1 MRTGPGTNE
10 VSPPG
15 FGNAIG
21 MSVKE
26 RFAHGV
32 PYYSFPHMGGW
43 PNLTQAVFGRR
54 GGVSAAPYNSLNL
67 SYAVGDDPASVAE
80 NGTRAAAAVGWEL
93 DRIVSPRQVHGRHV
107 EVVGR
112 GSASPVEVLEADA
125 LVTDEPGVLLLM
137 KFADCVPIV
146 LWDPVHAAV
155 GLVHA
160 GWKGT
165 MLGAPAAA
173 LEVMAQRF
181 GSVPSELLAG
191 IGPSIGPCCY
201 QVGPEVVR
209 LAGEAF
215 PGVEL
220 ARPSGDGSAYLD
232 LWKANGETLMRAGVP
247 GDNLAV
253 AGLCTRCRH
262 DLFFSHRAA
271 MGGPSGR
278 FGVVA
283 GLRDG

>member
-1 MRTGPGTNE
+1 MSSLVSEARVVALGT
-10 VSPPG
+10 
-15 FGNAIG
+15 
-21 MSVKE
+21 SVKE
-26 RFAHGV
+26 HLARGV
-32 PYYSFPHMGGW
+32 PYHSFPHMGGW
-43 PNLTQAVFGRR
+43 PNLTQAVFGRQ
-54 GGVSAAPYNSLNL
+54 GGASAAPFDSLNL
-67 SYAVGDDPASVAE
+67 SYAVGDDPAAVDE
-80 NGTRAAAAVGWEL
+80 NRARAVAAVGWEP

-112 GSASPVEVLEADA
+112 GSVSSAESLEADA
-125 LVTDEPGVLLLM
+125 LVTNEPGVLLMM

-146 LWDPVHAAV
+146 LWDPVHAVV

-173 LEVMAQRF
+173 LEVMSQRF
-181 GSVPSELLAG
+181 GSVPSDLLAG
-191 IGPSIGPCCY
+191 VGPSIGPCCY

-215 PGVEL
+215 PGTDLV
-220 ARPSGDGSAYLD
+220 RPGGDGSPHLD
-232 LWKANGETLMRAGVP
+232 LWKANAETLSRAGIA
-247 GDNLAV
+247 GDHLVV
-253 AGLCTRCRH
+253 AGICTRCRR

-271 MGGPSGR
+271 RGGPSGR